1 MNFPL
6 PDDPARADVLAAR
19 PTLWLN
25 PNLREGAINDPALAA
40 RPEQVA
46 QAVANWQRLAP
57 LLSACFPELA
67 ATQGQI
73 RSDLVEATELR
84 EALGYDGADYGRIF
98 IKTDSNL
105 PVAGSVKAR
114 GGVYEVFMHAE
125 ALARREGLLN
135 DGGDIRTLAGPEA
148 RALFARHAITVGS
161 TGNLGLSVGVAARA
175 LGFRA
180 AVHMSHDAKP
190 WKVERLLRLGVE
202 VHMHEADFTT
212 AVDQARASAAA
223 DPLVYFVDD
232 EHSKLLFFGY
242 TAAGSELAGQLAE
255 AGVDVDA
262 AHPLFVHLPCGIGGA
277 PGGVTLG
284 VKSCFGDAAH
294 AFFAEPVQSPC
305 ALVHLMSGSRELV
318 SVYDVG
324 LTNHT
329 EADGMAVPR
338 MSPFVAEVM
347 RPLVSGI
354 FTVADDDLFRWL
366 HRAWTTQRIMLEPSA
381 TAAFAGPGQVVA
393 SPRGREYQTRHGL
406 GARMKDATHVIW
418 TTGGSFVPKDQFE
431 LFLARGAQLEAA

>member
-1 MNFPL
+1 MTIAL

-25 PNLREGAINDPALAA
+25 PHLRAGAAGDPGLAA
-40 RPEQVA
+40 TPAQVR
-46 QAVANWQRLAP
+46 QAIADWERLAP
-57 LLSACFPELA
+57 LLAACFPELG
-67 ATQGQI
+67 ATGGHI
-73 RSDLVEATELR
+73 RSELIEAKALR
-84 EALGYDGADYGRIF
+84 EALGLGGPGFGRVF
-98 IKTDSNL
+98 VKADSNL

-125 ALARREGLLN
+125 ALARREGLLKAG
-135 DGGDIRTLAGPEA
+135 DDIRILAGPGA
-148 RALFARHAITVGS
+148 KALFGRHAVTVGS

-180 AVHMSHDAKP
+180 AVHMSQDAKP
-190 WKVERLLRLGVE
+190 WKVERLRRLGVE

-223 DPLVYFVDD
+223 DPSVYFVDD

-242 TAAGSELAGQLAE
+242 TAAGAELAGQLAA
-255 AGVDVDA
+255 AGVAVDA
-262 AHPLFVHLPCGIGGA
+262 AHPLFVYLPCGIGGA

-284 VKSCFGDAAH
+284 VKSCFGDHVH

-305 ALVHLMSGSRELV
+305 ALVHLMSGSRDLV

-338 MSPFVAEVM
+338 MSPFVAEVA

-366 HRAWTTQRIMLEPSA
+366 HRAWTTQGIMLEPSA
-381 TAAFAGPGQVVA
+381 TAGFAGPGFVVE
-393 SPRGREYQTRHGL
+393 SPRGREYQARHGL
-406 GARMKDATHVIW
+406 APHMAGATHVMW
-418 TTGGSFVPKDQFE
+418 TTGGSFVPRDQFE
-431 LFLARGAQLEAA
+431 AFLARGAALEAG